1 MKLPIAYDIQYL
13 FEEEYKVG
21 KYALKLVNDSYHV
34 HLSQE
39 EACYIAMHIINAEE
53 KQKDES
59 SEDEQVI
66 EKITKIIER
75 VYQICIN
82 KRNFNYSRFVTHMHY
97 LLKRGK
103 KQIELTDAGTQFY
116 KRCLQILDLT
126 EITKNEL
133 QQSYQDVLRIG
144 ITPSNSGLIQQAKI
158 SKFVDTNQH
167 VQFAI
172 YEGSTYE
179 ILDLLLSHNID
190 LGIVRT
196 PFDTSKVNTYY
207 LEKEPMVAIGKKE
220 FFKEKI
226 SKMED
231 LKKIPLIIHRRYLP
245 LINDYCL
252 NKQIQIQLKVTCD
265 DSRTSL
271 IWANSGIGVA
281 IIPQCSLALAYDSS
295 LTYALLEDKSL
306 YTGVAF
312 ITRKNESIPILLKE
326 FMECFKSR

>member
-1 MKLPIAYDIQYL
+1 MKYFKTIVEEGTISKAAKVLHMAQPPLSMQL
-13 FEEEYKVG
+13 KQLEEELG
-21 KYALKLVNDSYHV
+21 
-34 HLSQE
+34 
-39 EACYIAMHIINAEE
+39 
-53 KQKDES
+53 
-59 SEDEQVI
+59 VI
-66 EKITKIIER
+66 
-75 VYQICIN
+75 
-82 KRNFNYSRFVTHMHY
+82 
-97 LLKRGK
+97 LLKRGN

-207 LEKEPMVAIGKKE
+207 LEKEPMVIIGKKE

-231 LKKIPLIIHRRYLP
+231 LKK
-245 LINDYCL
+245 
-252 NKQIQIQLKVTCD
+252 
-265 DSRTSL
+265 
-271 IWANSGIGVA
+271 
-281 IIPQCSLALAYDSS
+281 
-295 LTYALLEDKSL
+295 
-306 YTGVAF
+306 F
-312 ITRKNESIPILLKE
+312 
-326 FMECFKSR
+326 